1 VENVENRELT
11 QEELGEI
18 KEYIAT
24 LSKEELD
31 AFILKTYGD
40 DAIIRDTA
48 QQDTPEGFAAF
59 YELIFLRP
67 LPEHVRVWIDAVYEA
82 YKEDEHA
89 LIEAFRGSTK
99 TTTWAAFLAFRI
111 GQESEKT
118 NLVITAS
125 DDKAT
130 EIAEMASNIIMH
142 NPAWKTVFPHV
153 VPDISSPVPGLK
165 AGHWGSAS
173 GYDVWNT
180 REDYSEWKQIRQQEG
195 TGPTLKG
202 VSYKSK
208 YLPGPHP
215 TGVLLVD
222 DIHNEENTQS
232 PRELKTVKDIFKGT
246 IIPVIEPEAWHVVS
260 GTPWTDS
267 DLIAYIK
274 STGTYK
280 HVFTAACE
288 TKGDEIVNATWDK
301 WNIKLLEDKRKK
313 VGEVEFARMY
323 LLDLE
328 KTKGLIL
335 KKEYLKYWPHKE
347 INGDWPVILG
357 VDYTS
362 TEDPLRERGDYFAL
376 AVGRVIPGG
385 RGIVIEDGVRAK
397 MSQADAESK
406 VVAEGANYPTLH
418 GIYVEAIIQGDTFY
432 KNLLN
437 NAEIRAM
444 GLPVLPVRF
453 NKSKGFRFEK
463 VLAPLFQRS
472 RLYLSDAENAFVNAF
487 KDEWLHWQGERLSKM
502 YNDDTLDAVY
512 AIIESD
518 IGQSF
523 VSPLVRKE
531 AALTNPIFHK
541 PKEENPIGK
550 GFRRV

>member
-1 VENVENRELT
+1 MENIENRELT

-31 AFILKTYGD
+31 AFILRTYGD
-40 DAIIRDTA
+40 DAIIRDMA

-67 LPEHVRVWIDAVYEA
+67 LPKYVQEWADKIYEGR
-82 YKEDEHA
+82 KEGKHT

-99 TTTWAAFLAFRI
+99 STTAVAKLAFRI
-111 GQESEKT
+111 GQEPEKT
-118 NLVITAS
+118 NLIIGS
-125 DDKAT
+125 GDDDAT
-130 EIAEMASNIIMH
+130 EVAEMVAGIIMH
-142 NPAWKTVFPHV
+142 NPGWKRVFPHV
-153 VPDISSPVPGLK
+153 VPDINPPSGLK
-165 AGHWGSAS
+165 AGHWGSAN
-173 GYDVWNT
+173 GYDVWDT
-180 REDYSEWKQIRQQEG
+180 GTDYAEWRRTRQQEG
-195 TGPTLKG
+195 RAPTLKG
-202 VSYKSK
+202 VGYSSN

-215 TGVLLVD
+215 TGVLLID
-222 DIHNEENTQS
+222 DIHSEKNTS
-232 PRELKTVKDIFKGT
+232 SERELRRVKTIYKGT
-246 IIPVIEPEAWHVVS
+246 ILPMVEPETWHMVV

-267 DLIAYIK
+267 DLIAYVK
-274 STGTYK
+274 STGVYK

-288 TKGDEIVNATWDK
+288 MEGNKLVNATWDK
-301 WNIKLLEDKRKK
+301 WDLERLERRRKE

-335 KKEYLKYWPHKE
+335 KKEWLKYWPHKE
-347 INGDWPVILG
+347 INGDWPVIIG

-376 AVGRVIPGG
+376 AIGRVIPGG
-385 RGIVIEDGVRAK
+385 RGIVIEDGLQEK
-397 MSQADAESK
+397 LSQADAESQ
-406 VVAEGANYPTLH
+406 VVAWGSLYPTLV
-418 GIYVEAIIQGDTFY
+418 GIYVEAIIAGNEFY
-432 KNLLN
+432 KHLLN
-437 NAEIRAM
+437 NAEVRSA
-444 GLPVLPVRF
+444 GLPILPVRF

-463 VLAPLFQRS
+463 VLAPLSQRS

-531 AALTNPIFHK
+531 AAITNPVFAP
-541 PKEENPIGK
+541 PKKANPIGE

>member
-1 VENVENRELT
+1 MENVENRELT

-31 AFILKTYGD
+31 AFILKTYGE

-48 QQDTPEGFAAF
+48 RQDTPEGFAAF

-67 LPEHVRVWIDAVYEA
+67 LPDHVRVWVEKIYEA
-82 YKEDEHA
+82 HEERKHA

-99 TTTWAAFLAFRI
+99 TTTWAAFLAFRT
-111 GQESEKT
+111 GLEPEKT
-118 NLVITAS
+118 SLVVTAN

-130 EIAEMASNIIMH
+130 EIAEMSSNIIMH
-142 NPAWKTVFPHV
+142 NPGWIAVFPNV
-153 VPDISSPVPGLK
+153 IPDIESPVPKLK
-165 AGHWGSAS
+165 AGHWGASS
-173 GYDVWNT
+173 GYDVWDK
-180 REDYSEWKQIRQQEG
+180 RVDYSEWKQKRQQEG

-202 VSYKSK
+202 VGYESS

-222 DIHNEENTQS
+222 DIHNEKNTQS
-232 PRELKTVKDIFKGT
+232 PRELKTVKDIYRGT
-246 IIPVIEPEAWHVVS
+246 IIPVIEPETWHMVV
-260 GTPWTDS
+260 GTPWIDS
-267 DLIAYIK
+267 DLLAYVK
-274 STGTYK
+274 STGAYK
-280 HVFTAACE
+280 HIFTPACE
-288 TKGDEIVNATWDK
+288 LEGDKLVNAVWEK
-301 WNIKLLEDKRKK
+301 WNIEELEARRKE

-335 KKEYLKYWPHKE
+335 KKVWLKYWPHRE
-347 INGDWPVILG
+347 INGDWTVILG

-376 AVGRVIPGG
+376 AVARVIPGG
-385 RGIVIEDGVRAK
+385 RGLVIEDGVRAK
-397 MSQADAESK
+397 MSHADAESK
-406 VVAEGANYPTLH
+406 VVSWGSRYPTLM
-418 GIYVEAIIQGDTFY
+418 GIYVEAIISGNVFY
-432 KNLLN
+432 QDLLN
-437 NAEIRAM
+437 NAEIRAS
-444 GLPVLPVRF
+444 GLPIMPVRF
-453 NKSKGFRFEK
+453 NKSKGVRFEK
-463 VLAPLFQRS
+463 IVAPLFERS
-472 RLYLSDAENAFVNAF
+472 RLYLSDAETPFLNAF

-531 AALTNPIFHK
+531 AAITNPVFK
-541 PKEENPIGK
+541 PPKKENPIGA
-550 GFRRV
+550 GFRRI